1 MTENK
6 TDIATT
12 EPNSG
17 IESEV
22 VVIENDDLSKKSI
35 SPKLED
41 KEANEY
47 SKADFM
53 ANESVGK
60 VIWKLTYPSIIAKVV
75 SALYAVCDTIF
86 ISNMAG
92 DNEDDR
98 RNALAAV
105 TLAMPLEQG
114 IIHSLVMMVSNG
126 GSTLYGQSIG
136 EKNKEKGAEND
147 WKHLYSRD
155 YHRHLNGNHYAL
167 DIKSI
172 STTPRCR

>member
-53 ANESVGK
+53 ANESVGR

-86 ISNMAG
+86 ISNMA
-92 DNEDDR
+92 NR
-98 RNALAAV
+98 F
-105 TLAMPLEQG
+105 
-114 IIHSLVMMVSNG
+114 
-126 GSTLYGQSIG
+126 
-136 EKNKEKGAEND
+136 
-147 WKHLYSRD
+147 
-155 YHRHLNGNHYAL
+155 
-167 DIKSI
+167 
-172 STTPRCR
+172 TTPNF

>member
-53 ANESVGK
+53 A
-60 VIWKLTYPSIIAKVV
+60 
-75 SALYAVCDTIF
+75 
-86 ISNMAG
+86 
-92 DNEDDR
+92 
-98 RNALAAV
+98 
-105 TLAMPLEQG
+105 
-114 IIHSLVMMVSNG
+114 SLFV
-126 GSTLYGQSIG
+126 
-136 EKNKEKGAEND
+136 K
-147 WKHLYSRD
+147 
-155 YHRHLNGNHYAL
+155 
-167 DIKSI
+167 
-172 STTPRCR
+172 